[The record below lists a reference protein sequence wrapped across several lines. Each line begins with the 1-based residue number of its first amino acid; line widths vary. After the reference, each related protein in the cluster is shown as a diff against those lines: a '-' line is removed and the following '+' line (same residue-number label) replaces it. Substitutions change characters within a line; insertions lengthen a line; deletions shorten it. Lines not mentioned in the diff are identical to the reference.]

1 LAGEAAACGRIEVIH
16 NPAKLVVKS
25 ADVSDRG
32 TWQFAFSRVIGP
44 AAPAADLNFLFR
56 CRVCSIEINCRI
68 DHSFMRALF
77 RPFRR
82 KLRRAAPGRRKG
94 QTLVE
99 YSLVLAVLTILALGV
114 FSAFSQRIVLVFSG
128 INAILDTDQGS

>member
-1 LAGEAAACGRIEVIH
+1 MSA
-16 NPAKLVVKS
+16 LV
-25 ADVSDRG
+25 
-32 TWQFAFSRVIGP
+32 Q
-44 AAPAADLNFLFR
+44 LFR
-56 CRVCSIEINCRI
+56 R
-68 DHSFMRALF
+68 HSRRTAL
-77 RPFRR
+77 PR
-82 KLRRAAPGRRKG
+82 KKG